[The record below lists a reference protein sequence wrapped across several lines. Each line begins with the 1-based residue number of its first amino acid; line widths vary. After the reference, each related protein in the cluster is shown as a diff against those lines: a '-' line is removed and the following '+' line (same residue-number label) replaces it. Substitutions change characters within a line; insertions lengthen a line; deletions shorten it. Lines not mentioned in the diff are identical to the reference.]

1 MFTIFINKRCKHLST
16 VISIRIPKKMKKELE
31 ELRIDYTNEI
41 RIYLERRIREE
52 KIKRILNEL
61 EKIHKKTG
69 YIKGS
74 HAVKFIREDRD
85 CR

>member
-1 MFTIFINKRCKHLST
+1 MST

-52 KIKRILNEL
+52 KIKRILSEL

>member
-1 MFTIFINKRCKHLST
+1 LST